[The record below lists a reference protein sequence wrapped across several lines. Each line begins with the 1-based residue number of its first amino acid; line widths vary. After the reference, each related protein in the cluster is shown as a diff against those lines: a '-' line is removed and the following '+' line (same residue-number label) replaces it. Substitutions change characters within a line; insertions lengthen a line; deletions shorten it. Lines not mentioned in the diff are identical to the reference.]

1 LGARADIDAA
11 REAYLRH
18 AFPGNSQAAT
28 AMRGFF
34 TTRLA
39 VTQPIDPKAE
49 IGRLFAEATANSL
62 NIDIVS
68 RAKELAT
75 ARNAQQF
82 SQTQFA
88 KDRDRVFDVFLPDGS
103 LLSTDPTAAAD
114 QLARFVLGREDAV
127 YAQLAGAERTKVQ
140 VVMSLLVQ
148 QSSSAVIEMPATALD
163 PEGKRAPF
171 SYGGNG
177 GGLTR
182 SFRLERDAAGGIT
195 VRFETTVRPT
205 NLIVEGDAIPL
216 GVGSS
221 ISGSYALTLSAE
233 KLNAL
238 GELDF
243 ANCDNAAA
251 NQVMDGNGEQKLRT
265 AVNRLP
271 PDFRLDLTPT
281 TSFSAVLN

>member
-1 LGARADIDAA
+1 MGARADIDAA

-103 LLSTDPTAAAD
+103 LLSTDPTVAAD

-140 VVMSLLVQ
+140 AVMSLLVQ
-148 QSSSAVIEMPATALD
+148 QSSSAVIEMPANALD

-195 VRFETTVRPT
+195 VRFETTIRPPH
-205 NLIVEGDAIPL
+205 LIVGGEAIPL
-216 GVGSS
+216 GAGSS
-221 ISGSYALTLSAE
+221 LSGGYALTLTAE
-233 KLNAL
+233 KLAMI
-238 GELDF
+238 GALDF
-243 ANCDNAAA
+243 ANCDNTAAEQA
-251 NQVMDGNGEQKLRT
+251 MKGNGEQKLRT

-271 PDFRLDLTPT
+271 HDFQLHLEPT
-281 TSFSAVLN
+281 TSFGAVLN